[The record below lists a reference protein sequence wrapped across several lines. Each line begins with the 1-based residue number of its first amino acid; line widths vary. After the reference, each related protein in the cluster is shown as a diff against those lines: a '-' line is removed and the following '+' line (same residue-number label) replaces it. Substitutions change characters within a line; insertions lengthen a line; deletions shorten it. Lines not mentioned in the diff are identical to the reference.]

1 MPPRAMTNALQ
12 LTRSSTLQGAL
23 VLVLGILL
31 LVLFTSTG
39 SGAL

>member
-1 MPPRAMTNALQ
+1 MTHAMQLPRNA
-12 LTRSSTLQGAL
+12 SLQGVL

-31 LVLFTSTG
+31 LVLLTGTG